1 MFYLLV
7 STVSAFVN
15 ELVGDVIR
23 MAPGNWW
30 KFRVDS
36 GCLDSTAKIDTIHIK
51 IKYLLNKVILLR
63 KSTWGCGRKVKS

>member
-51 IKYLLNKVILLR
+51 IKYLF
-63 KSTWGCGRKVKS
+63 